1 MKVLMINGSP
11 DPKGCIS
18 TALQEA
24 VKVFEKEGVEC
35 EIMHIGNQDI
45 RDETALLGRIVET
58 VAIGTGESLDNGIL
72 HIPLILGSLHRGIAG
87 TGSHQ
92 HLPDSLRGRRFLAA
106 VGILH
111 MTKRNTIYLV
121 SVFLRILCRNSHDAA
136 KDGCKRHKHLFHIQS

>member
-45 RDETALLGRIVET
+45 RGCIACGHCHKAGRCVF
-58 VAIGTGESLDNGIL
+58 D
-72 HIPLILGSLHRGIAG
+72 
-87 TGSHQ
+87 
-92 HLPDSLRGRRFLAA
+92 DA
-106 VGILH
+106 V
-111 MTKRNTIYLV
+111 NEA
-121 SVFLRILCRNSHDAA
+121 AA
-136 KDGCKRHKHLFHIQS
+136 KLAEARRARTDHRRRRSGTPADPGA